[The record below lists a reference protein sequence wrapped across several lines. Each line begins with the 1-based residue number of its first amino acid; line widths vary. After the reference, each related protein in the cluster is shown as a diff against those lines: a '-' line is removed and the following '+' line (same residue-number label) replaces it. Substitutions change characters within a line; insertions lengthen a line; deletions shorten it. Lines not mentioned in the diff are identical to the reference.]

1 MPNTA
6 ILFGR
11 LLVLLGIIGYG
22 YGIYAGNAS
31 LTALIPAVFGIIL
44 LILGHLSKAKDN
56 LRKHLM
62 HVAVLVGLVGFIIP
76 LIRIFSKISEFQL
89 TFASSM
95 LISMSVLCLAFVVL
109 CVKSFV
115 DARRS
120 GAV

>member
-22 YGIYAGNAS
+22 YGNYAGNAS

-44 LILGHLSKAKDN
+44 MILGHLSKAKDN